1 MFSAFFLFYVLLYF
15 NFILDAIVMREI
27 FLQCKVRVKSWLA
40 YCREVLSLRVRY
52 KKILNSLLKKVVIN
66 LFKMDVPVMQ
76 ELVFW
81 SVL

>member
-40 YCREVLSLRVRY
+40 YCREVLSLESDI
-52 KKILNSLLKKVVIN
+52 KKY
-66 LFKMDVPVMQ
+66 
-76 ELVFW
+76 
-81 SVL
+81 